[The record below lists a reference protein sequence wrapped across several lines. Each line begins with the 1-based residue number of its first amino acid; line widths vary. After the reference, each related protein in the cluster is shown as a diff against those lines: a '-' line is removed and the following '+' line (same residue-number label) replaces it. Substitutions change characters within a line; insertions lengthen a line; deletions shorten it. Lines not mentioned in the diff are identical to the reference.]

1 LAYVHTIKEFRT
13 MVVYVKNIQIF
24 KYTNKLKKIV
34 DKTNEKVKMYFLV
47 NVNTDTEFESLDL

>member
-1 LAYVHTIKEFRT
+1 

-24 KYTNKLKKIV
+24 KYANKLKKFV

>member
-1 LAYVHTIKEFRT
+1 

-24 KYTNKLKKIV
+24 KYTNKLKKVV